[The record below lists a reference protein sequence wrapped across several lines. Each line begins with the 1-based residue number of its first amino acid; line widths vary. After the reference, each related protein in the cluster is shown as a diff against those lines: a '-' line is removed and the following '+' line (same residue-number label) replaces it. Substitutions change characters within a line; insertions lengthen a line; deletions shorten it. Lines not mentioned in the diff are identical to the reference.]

1 MAACER
7 ACGVIQIGENARR
20 RILNIQHVAHTDVLR
35 QDNTEY
41 GFPYRLTRQET
52 PSSPTVCQGSENN
65 LQPSKFCPRSI
76 CSNRVCFRVLINIG
90 RIELYLTDCPKMRS
104 PFYFHYLSSREM
116 VARQMVILY
125 YYSVCPIN
133 DRSVLFIRRRSSYFV
148 HSHVWH
154 VTDLRYS
161 LLWKCE
167 WLAPFIFQSFF
178 HVVLTNEYSFTTI
191 RLKMIIL
198 FYVSDERLMY
208 NICINKIWFTCCCLF
223 HLVSY
228 FSSTCLTND
237 SPIPLVL
244 NRLFYFIKSDKWLT
258 YLLVSPQNIL
268 SYVYILFKIVNILL
282 IIV

>member
-1 MAACER
+1 
-7 ACGVIQIGENARR
+7 
-20 RILNIQHVAHTDVLR
+20 
-35 QDNTEY
+35 
-41 GFPYRLTRQET
+41 
-52 PSSPTVCQGSENN
+52 
-65 LQPSKFCPRSI
+65 
-76 CSNRVCFRVLINIG
+76 
-90 RIELYLTDCPKMRS
+90 
-104 PFYFHYLSSREM
+104 
-116 VARQMVILY
+116 MVILY

-154 VTDLRYS
+154 VTDLRYL

-228 FSSTCLTND
+228 FSSTW
-237 SPIPLVL
+237 
-244 NRLFYFIKSDKWLT
+244 SDKWQSYTTCLKSTVLFYKVWQMVDLLT
-258 YLLVSPQNIL
+258 RLTTKCSFLRIYS
-268 SYVYILFKIVNILL
+268 F
-282 IIV
+282 